1 MPALG
6 NIYMRL
12 YYVKQH
18 TCNGKYTINTYGFFF
33 LLRLEMGGKGGLLG
47 DISAIIDDK
56 N

>member
-1 MPALG
+1 MLN
-6 NIYMRL
+6 NIYTC
-12 YYVKQH
+12 

-47 DISAIIDDK
+47 GHSKMVISRLIDDK